1 MNLLAGVE
9 GPGADAG
16 GDEVGEC
23 GGVDRDALLVKVVQ
37 NRESLVELVLCG
49 ESLDV
54 LVDGAWVL
62 RVER

>member
-1 MNLLAGVE
+1 M
-9 GPGADAG
+9 
-16 GDEVGEC
+16 GEC

-37 NRESLVELVLCG
+37 NRESLVGLVLCG